1 MTSTVNVARVVRC
14 AGLLLAL
21 TVFSEGVGV
30 KGAARWPQDG
40 KSKSGA
46 KQQAD
51 EKKDDKKDEKKDE
64 TLPLKTTR
72 KVSFTTDEGT
82 WMSIDVSPDGKQI
95 VFDLLGDLYVIPS
108 SGGDAKRL
116 TSGPAWDCQPRFSPN
131 GKQIAFISDRNGSDN
146 LWLIN
151 ADGSQID
158 GKDARRVS
166 EETDDQLGSPA
177 WSPDGNYIVVRKYGQ
192 YPGPTDYLRYTSLW
206 MFHKDGGKGVEV
218 VKGGKGDT
226 QISSGAVFSADGKL
240 VYFSSHAGRFQ
251 YNADI

>member
-1 MTSTVNVARVVRC
+1 MISAVNNARVMRSL
-14 AGLLLAL
+14 GLLLAL
-21 TVFSEGVGV
+21 TVSFAGVGV
-30 KGAARWPQDG
+30 KGAERRPQDG
-40 KSKSGA
+40 KSKSSA

-82 WMSIDVSPDGKQI
+82 WMSIDVSPDGRQI

-158 GKDARRVS
+158 GKD
-166 EETDDQLGSPA
+166 
-177 WSPDGNYIVVRKYGQ
+177 
-192 YPGPTDYLRYTSLW
+192 
-206 MFHKDGGKGVEV
+206 
-218 VKGGKGDT
+218 
-226 QISSGAVFSADGKL
+226 
-240 VYFSSHAGRFQ
+240 
-251 YNADI
+251 